1 MHHGDQQSGDLAA
14 RFRRLIRN
22 HGPLPVT
29 RYMGESNAHYYATRD
44 PLGSAGDFVT
54 APEVSQMFG
63 EFVGLWLAD
72 LWSRASPPVEP
83 IYVELG
89 PGRGTLARDVLRTLN
104 RFGMKPQVHLVEGSP
119 TLRGIQTSAIP
130 DAQFHDSLDT
140 VPRDGPWLLVANEFL
155 DALPIHQLVKAV
167 GGWRERMVALDGEE
181 FTFIAGPQPLD
192 AIVPDVFGRDPPG
205 TVVETSPAAAAILRD
220 VAQHLVV
227 KGGAGLWIDYG
238 HLKPRTGSTLQ
249 AVRAHQKVDAL
260 AMPGEADL
268 TAHVDFASLVL
279 IARGEGTLV
288 QTTTQGE
295 WLGRLGLDVRADKL
309 KASAP
314 DKAEEVEAARHRLTD
329 PEEMGEL
336 FKVMALTGAG
346 WPEGA
351 GFTDEGQPT
360 DA

>member
-1 MHHGDQQSGDLAA
+1 MQQDNEQSGDLAA

-44 PLGSAGDFVT
+44 PLGSGGDFVT
-54 APEVSQMFG
+54 APEISQMFG
-63 EFVGLWLAD
+63 EFVGLWLVD
-72 LWSRASPPVEP
+72 VWSRASPPVEP

-89 PGRGTLARDVLRTLN
+89 PGRGTLARDILRTVK
-104 RFGMKPQVHLVEGSP
+104 RFGLEPQVHLVEGSP
-119 TLRGIQTSAIP
+119 ALRDIQSSTVP
-130 DAQFHDSLDT
+130 GAQFHDSLDT
-140 VPRDGPWLLVANEFL
+140 VPRDAPWLLVANEFL
-155 DALPIHQLVKAV
+155 DALPIHQLVKTV
-167 GGWRERMVALDGEE
+167 SGWRERMVALDGEE
-181 FTFIAGPQPLD
+181 FAFIAGPQPLD
-192 AIVPDVFGRDPPG
+192 AVVPDVFGRDPPG
-205 TVVETSPAAAAILRD
+205 TVIETSPAAAAILRD
-220 VAQHLVV
+220 VAQHLAD

-238 HLKPRTGSTLQ
+238 HLKPRTGSTMQ

-279 IARGEGTLV
+279 IARGEGTKV

-295 WLGRLGLDVRADKL
+295 WLVRLGLNIRAEKL

-336 FKVMALTGAG
+336 FKVMALTGTG

-351 GFTDEGQPT
+351 GFTDEGQPA